1 MSLSQIEKYKKRI
14 VEKITIYTPSKSIY
28 YLQSQLYVYYTE
40 KIHFFFFFGSCLN
53 AAKSPARGK
62 LSSAEKGEIS
72 KIYGVIYVPAE
83 FFII

>member
-1 MSLSQIEKYKKRI
+1 MRKLLYIPLANQSIIFKVNFMSITQKRF
-14 VEKITIYTPSKSIY
+14 T
-28 YLQSQLYVYYTE
+28 
-40 KIHFFFFFGSCLN
+40 FFFFFGSCLN

>member
-1 MSLSQIEKYKKRI
+1 MRKLVYIPLANQSIIFKVKFMSITHKRFI
-14 VEKITIYTPSKSIY
+14 
-28 YLQSQLYVYYTE
+28 LFCLC
-40 KIHFFFFFGSCLN
+40 GSCLH

-62 LSSAEKGEIS
+62 LASAEKGEIS

>member
-1 MSLSQIEKYKKRI
+1 MRKLLYIPLANQSIIFKVNFMSITQKRF
-14 VEKITIYTPSKSIY
+14 T
-28 YLQSQLYVYYTE
+28 
-40 KIHFFFFFGSCLN
+40 FFFFGSCLN